1 MHLIRIIIY
10 TCLFYVK
17 EKNSIGESSRM
28 ESTAVSNPTS
38 SETPGRLLLARTFA
52 GEYVGIKLDVDR
64 PKSFD
69 NEKARTQWDWTT
81 ARNAMKL
88 KGQLESGEIL
98 PEQVKDSLDFDVYVP
113 EDEKRLFEKDGA
125 AVHRKSSKLR

>member
-1 MHLIRIIIY
+1 
-10 TCLFYVK
+10 
-17 EKNSIGESSRM
+17 M
-28 ESTAVSNPTS
+28 EGTTVSNPTS

-52 GEYVGIKLDVDR
+52 GEYVGIKLDADR

-88 KGQLESGEIL
+88 KAQLESGEIL
-98 PEQVKDSLDFDVYVP
+98 PEQVKESLDFNIHLP
-113 EDEKRLFEKDGA
+113 EDEKRLLAKDA
-125 AVHRKSSKLR
+125 TVHPITIKLRYITKLCLSFVTDKSNYTRLFYI